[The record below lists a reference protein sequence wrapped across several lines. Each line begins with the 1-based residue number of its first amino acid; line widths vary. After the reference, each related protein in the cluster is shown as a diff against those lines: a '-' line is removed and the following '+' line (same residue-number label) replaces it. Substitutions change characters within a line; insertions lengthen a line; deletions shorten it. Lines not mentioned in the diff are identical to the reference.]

1 MLRERLKEMEL
12 RITELADY
20 LQVSRPTMYKFIEY
34 YDYAK
39 FDLINKDILAL
50 FNYITENE
58 LAGKKN
64 VINFILTNLVR
75 IQESGVDG
83 NLSVISA
90 VENMLKSNPK
100 SKKSRFLTDCFL
112 TDEFNDIICYLVD
125 VSDIIQKDNL
135 TTEEKK
141 KIQPYIE
148 LKKQIKL
155 TED

>member
-34 YDYAK
+34 YDGAK

-50 FNYITENE
+50 FNYINE
-58 LAGKKN
+58 HELVGKKN

-75 IQESGVDG
+75 IQETSVNG
-83 NLSVISA
+83 NSSVISA
-90 VENMLKSNPK
+90 LENMLKSNPE

-112 TDEFNDIICYLVD
+112 TDGFNDIICYLLD
-125 VSDIIQKDNL
+125 VSDIIKKDNP
-135 TTEEKK
+135 TTAEKK
-141 KIQPYIE
+141 KIQQYIE